1 MGEKEK
7 LECLLVV
14 QALDGADVGTDDS
27 DLRGR
32 VHGAL
37 PQQRLLRAPAVGAAV
52 VVAEQGLGGAVVVRA
67 PRRRAPGPGAVHAL
81 DVVAVA
87 PLPLRPAGRP
97 PRGVAVHVH
106 WTPRSAAVFSTRLVL
121 ALPCLDGL
129 LDYAMSE
136 QSLREINWDGR
147 VETIRIA
154 LITPM
159 WLCRG
164 GEKIVGSTRYYSVRV
179 VQIMAHCYYGIQ
191 DYPEIK
197 TRIYKVF
204 GLKNKLVHHFFTSYF
219 LFVYEI

>member
-1 MGEKEK
+1 MLPIIRIGWRKPINLKAGREIVKGEKEK

-87 PLPLRPAGRP
+87 PLPLRPAGW

-121 ALPCLDGL
+121 ALLCL
-129 LDYAMSE
+129 
-136 QSLREINWDGR
+136 
-147 VETIRIA
+147 A
-154 LITPM
+154 LTVSWITQCPSRA
-159 WLCRG
+159 C
-164 GEKIVGSTRYYSVRV
+164 EK
-179 VQIMAHCYYGIQ
+179 
-191 DYPEIK
+191 
-197 TRIYKVF
+197 
-204 GLKNKLVHHFFTSYF
+204 
-219 LFVYEI
+219 